1 MKNIKRNMK
10 EYIINEDKNTIT
22 AKELIDFLKKIPENT
37 PVFLGG
43 INKEVGGTK
52 SAYKVEY
59 FENFGQA
66 FISGNE

>member
-10 EYIINEDKNTIT
+10 EYIISEDRNTIT

-43 INKEVGGTK
+43 VNKEGGTK
-52 SAYKVEY
+52 TAYKVEY
-59 FENFGQA
+59 FDNFNQA
-66 FISGNE
+66 FISANE